1 LNQNITLK
9 AISNKLNVSERH
21 LNRICKQHFSKTV
34 FQILQDI
41 RIDKSKFFLKHTD
54 EKVITIANNIGYDD
68 PFVK

>member
-1 LNQNITLK
+1 M
-9 AISNKLNVSERH
+9 SERH